1 MDKLVALACLIG
13 LAQSASACSS
23 TGKGTGPEG
32 GAPPAPVGDASAP
45 LEDASSFADASPAG
59 DSGCAAAATA
69 PVSSVGGPCTPV
81 EEQQSAYGAATEYG
95 VSLDPANPRCGENDV
110 CLVNHFQGRVT
121 CPYGQNAAGDGP
133 DGSPGCFTP
142 GTCMPVRPNSGQAVP
157 AQCANRTAADAVY
170 CSCRC
175 ANVDGGTGDGTYC
188 QCPGGMTCTQLVP
201 YIAPSGPSTGAP
213 DMSGAYCIKAGTA
226 YDSGACVACDPT
238 QSPCP

>member
-1 MDKLVALACLIG
+1 VNKLVVLACLIG

-23 TGKGTGPEG
+23 TGNGTGPEG
-32 GAPPAPVGDASAP
+32 GAPPTRVGDASAP
-45 LEDASSFADASPAG
+45 LDDASSFADASPAG

-69 PVSSVGGPCTPV
+69 QVSSVGGPCTPD
-81 EEQQSAYGAATEYG
+81 EEQQSVYGAAVEDE
-95 VSLDPANPRCGENDV
+95 VSLGTANPQCGENDV
-110 CLVNHFQGRVT
+110 CLANHFRGRVT
-121 CPYGQNAAGDGP
+121 WAD
-133 DGSPGCFTP
+133 
-142 GTCMPVRPNSGQAVP
+142 
-157 AQCANRTAADAVY
+157 RTAADAVY

-201 YIAPSGPSTGAP
+201 YFPPSGPSTGAP

-226 YDSGACVACDPT
+226 YDGGACVACDPT